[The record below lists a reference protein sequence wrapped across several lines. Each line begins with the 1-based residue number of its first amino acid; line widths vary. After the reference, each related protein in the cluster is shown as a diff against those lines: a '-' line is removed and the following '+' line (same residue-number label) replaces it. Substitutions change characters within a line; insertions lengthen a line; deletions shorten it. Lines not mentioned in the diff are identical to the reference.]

1 MIQPESGLPK
11 MPATGIADMN
21 IAITRARR
29 CDGNQYV
36 QYRITPG

>member
-21 IAITRARR
+21 IAITRALRWE
-29 CDGNQYV
+29 GNQ
-36 QYRITPG
+36 